1 MIHFL
6 VLAVA
11 ILHVYGA
18 PSSHPAQQ
26 AIELST
32 VLAKGSVQVA
42 EENKMFGAKPTSDN
56 FLNLFG
62 IGKLIE
68 CYKQYDLDPANLPN
82 IENLSTRKKRSIF
95 RTCSPLLHI
104 ANVGVGN
111 TSTEQMNRED
121 IHHQMTHGLR
131 RRSTAR
137 TRKTGTKTDTQT
149 TGTPTT
155 TTEVQVIISG
165 LDIITDVI
173 RLQFLFLTTLFG
185 GLSGCIA
192 TEGFP
197 QSVCILQSLSNAF
210 AVLTLELE
218 GE

>member
-1 MIHFL
+1 MQVIYFI

-18 PSSHPAQQ
+18 PSVHPAQP
-26 AIELST
+26 AIEIG
-32 VLAKGSVQVA
+32 AKGSVQ
-42 EENKMFGAKPTSDN
+42 EAKGKEIFSSIPTNDHL
-56 FLNLFG
+56 LNLFG

-68 CYKQYDLDPANLPN
+68 CYKQYDLDFTNLPH
-82 IENLSTRKKRSIF
+82 IENLSTEKKRSIF
-95 RTCSPLLHI
+95 NTCSPIFHI
-104 ANVGVGN
+104 TTMGVGN
-111 TSTEQMNRED
+111 TSVLHPKNKDRDDMEVHDR
-121 IHHQMTHGLR
+121 R
-131 RRSTAR
+131 RRSRRR
-137 TRKTGTKTDTQT
+137 TKT
-149 TGTPTT
+149 TGTTTEMPST
-155 TTEVQVIISG
+155 TTEVQVIVAG

-210 AVLTLELE
+210 AVLTLEL
-218 GE
+218 GET

>member
-32 VLAKGSVQVA
+32 VLAKESVQVA
-42 EENKMFGAKPTSDN
+42 KENKMFSAKPTSDN

-68 CYKQYDLDPANLPN
+68 CYKQYELDPANLPN

-95 RTCSPLLHI
+95 KTCSPLLHI
-104 ANVGVGN
+104 PNVGVGN
-111 TSTEQMNRED
+111 TSAEHMNSEG
-121 IHHQMTHGLR
+121 IHHQQVHGLR
-131 RRSTAR
+131 RRSKAR
-137 TRKTGTKTDTQT
+137 TSKTGTKTD
-149 TGTPTT
+149 TPTT

>member
-1 MIHFL
+1 MQIIYFI

-11 ILHVYGA
+11 MLHAYGA
-18 PSSHPAQQ
+18 PSSRPTQQ

-32 VLAKGSVQVA
+32 MLAKGSVQA
-42 EENKMFGAKPTSDN
+42 GKGNEIFSADPTSNN

-62 IGKLIE
+62 IGRLIE
-68 CYKQYDLDPANLPN
+68 CFKQYDLDPMNLPN

-95 RTCSPLLHI
+95 KTCSPLLHI
-104 ANVGVGN
+104 TNAGVGN
-111 TSTEQMNRED
+111 TSTNNED
-121 IHHQMTHGLR
+121 IYNKEVHRLR
-131 RRSTAR
+131 RRSKAR
-137 TRKTGTKTDTQT
+137 TRKTGKTTEA
-149 TGTPTT
+149 PTT
-155 TTEVQVIISG
+155 TTEVQVVISG

-210 AVLTLELE
+210 AVLTLEL
-218 GE
+218 GEQ